1 VRRGHVVVVHHLNCA
16 TMCPIARRLVSG
28 EGGVFE
34 RGHMV
39 AHCLLVEHAQ
49 GLVLVDSGF
58 GLRDC
63 ADAASFPVL
72 VRGVL
77 GARFDPLETAHAQV
91 RRLGFRPE
99 DVRDVVVTHL
109 DLDHAGGLADFPWA
123 RVHLHA
129 RELAAFRAPRWNERA
144 RYVPAQLAHGP
155 RFEIYEEEGDRW
167 LGLRAAYPLRGL
179 DGLALLPLFGH
190 TRGHAGVVVEGGA
203 GDRALLHAGDAY
215 FHRDAVRAGGAVP
228 IGLRIFE
235 SIVEAERAPR
245 LANAAFLR
253 AVATREAARVR
264 VVSAHDPFELA
275 ASPKVAARVT
285 AGT

>member
-1 VRRGHVVVVHHLNCA
+1 VVVVHHLNCA
-16 TMCPIARRLVSG
+16 TMCPVARRLIAG
-28 EGGVFE
+28 EGRIFE

-63 ADAASFPVL
+63 GDAASFPAL
-72 VRGVL
+72 VRGIL
-77 GARFDPLETAHAQV
+77 GARFDPEETAHAQV

-129 RELAAFRAPRWNERA
+129 RELAAARAPRWNERA

-155 RFEIYEEEGDRW
+155 RFETYAEEGDRW
-167 LGLRAAYPLRGL
+167 LGLRAVHPLRGL
-179 DGLALLPLFGH
+179 EGLALLPLFGH

-203 GDRALLHAGDAY
+203 GERALLHAGDAY
-215 FHRDAVRAGGAVP
+215 FHRAAVREGGVVP
-228 IGLRIFE
+228 VGLRIFE
-235 SIVEAERAPR
+235 SLVEAERGPR
-245 LANAAFLR
+245 LENAAFLR
-253 AVATREAARVR
+253 EVAAREAARVR
-264 VVSAHDPFELA
+264 VVSAHDPVELA
-275 ASPKVAARVT
+275 ASPKVAPRLA
-285 AGT
+285 AGA